1 MRSFTLAYRNLQFK
15 GGVMHG
21 RSLSLTA
28 GPLRAAVELGSEPV
42 SVASGF
48 RNFIDTPTRDKGQIF
63 KVDGKPVD
71 PSSPDSLRRLRE
83 LMARA
88 ARRLERG
95 FDWPEALPGATER
108 RDNPAIPSGYTYL
121 LQFVAHDLVQSAL
134 SLAVTEDNKA
144 ALVNHRLSPMR
155 LDTVY
160 GGGPDVCPFAYAKN
174 ADDAAL
180 PRARLRLGRIKTNGT
195 GSTAPPPRDIAR
207 AGRAE
212 EPTLPAVKD
221 IASAP
226 MAGLSEPLIPDPRN
240 DDHAIISQLTTL
252 FHLLHNGLLAK
263 LGDEDAKSGPAATAA
278 RYHHFLGARAVATTV
293 YRNIVREDLLKRLL
307 HPDVYQ
313 LHTGSNPPT
322 LDRWDDRVPLEFSH
336 GAFRCGHAMVR
347 PEYRINSDNGRL
359 TSEAL
364 RQTSLRG
371 PANMP
376 LDERWIVRWSHFFE
390 LEGSQPNL
398 SRRIGP
404 DYTAAL
410 IDNGIFPA
418 VDEADKQGLAYRDLM
433 SASLA
438 GLWSVPHL
446 IERIRNAPGFGALE
460 FIDWQKPLTKWL
472 AEYPNATGLTA
483 ADIKTLTDD
492 PPLPVF
498 VLFEAAEQTR
508 GKSLGTLGSI
518 IVSQVLFGA
527 MRQIPLLNDAGGE
540 MTPEAL
546 SKSCLADLLSSLLK
560 VSTMGQLV
568 TFMAD
573 SFDLR
578 HQKPAFI

>member
-1 MRSFTLAYRNLQFK
+1 
-15 GGVMHG
+15 MHG
-21 RSLSLTA
+21 RSLSLTT
-28 GPLRAAVELGSEPV
+28 GPLRAALELGPKPV
-42 SVASGF
+42 GVARGF
-48 RNFIDTPTRDKGQIF
+48 RNFIDTPSRDKGETF

-71 PSSPDSLRRLRE
+71 PSSQDSLRRLRE
-83 LMARA
+83 LMARV

-95 FDWPEALPGATER
+95 FDWSEALPGATER
-108 RDNPAIPSGYTYL
+108 RDNPEIPSGYTYL
-121 LQFVAHDLVQSAL
+121 LQFVAHDLVQSGL

-144 ALVNHRLSPMR
+144 ALVNHRLSPLR

-174 ADDAAL
+174 ARDAAL
-180 PRARLRLGRIKTNGT
+180 PRTRLRLGRIKTNST
-195 GSTAPPPRDIAR
+195 VSTAPPPRDIAR
-207 AGRAE
+207 AGRTE
-212 EPTLPAVKD
+212 EPTLPAMKD
-221 IASAP
+221 IASGP

-252 FHLLHNGLLAK
+252 FHLLHNGLLGK
-263 LGDEDAKSGPAATAA
+263 LGGEGAKSGAAATAD
-278 RYHHFLGARAVATTV
+278 RYHHFVCARAMATMV

-313 LHTGSNPPT
+313 FHAGSNPPT
-322 LDRWDDRVPLEFSH
+322 LDPWDDRVPVEFSH

-347 PEYRINSDNGRL
+347 PEYQINSDNRQL

-371 PANMP
+371 PTKMP

-390 LEGSQPNL
+390 IEGSQPNL

-410 IDNGIFPA
+410 LDNSIFPA
-418 VDEADKQGLAYRDLM
+418 VDEADKEGLAYRDLM

-438 GLWSVPHL
+438 GLWSVPQL
-446 IERIRNAPGFGALE
+446 IERIRSAPGFGQLE
-460 FIDWQKPLTKWL
+460 FIDWKKPLTKWL
-472 AEYPNATGLTA
+472 AEYPNSTGLTD

-492 PPLPVF
+492 PPLPMF
-498 VLFEAAEQTR
+498 VLFEAAKQTG

-527 MRQIPLLNDAGGE
+527 MQEIPLLNGAGAE
-540 MTPEAL
+540 LTPEAL
-546 SKSCLADLLSSLLK
+546 SAQEKKMSCPADLLSSLLK
-560 VSTMGQLV
+560 VATMGQLI